1 MAPGFANG
9 PNSGGIGGI
18 SILRRNRGQNIKL
31 HRRSVRI
38 LGGEFEGSY
47 RTGDAGE
54 KLCLYAGFSEATPG
68 EDGECPG
75 SRGTE
80 LGAVWNSIETGTRFI
95 RRSGQIEAVA
105 IPHDD
110 EVGEHIYA
118 RLRIIGEAPGSG
130 QQAGSREV
138 DLIVDVGPGS
148 RKAECY
154 EEEAESHKCANVNM
168 LLNLNFN
175 WSLTMPEAGNQRRG
189 IERSSGRLEDLV
201 TIAGLAVR
209 SNEQTDP
216 VPTVPARGRGVLS
229 FSRRRFANIARKRR
243 LSLNRGSC
251 RISGAI
257 AVSPFQISL
266 ISPLVVG
273 DVTAAASPRFRTRP
287 RGFPRLL
294 RYR

>member
-31 HRRSVRI
+31 HRRSVP
-38 LGGEFEGSY
+38 EFWVENSKVA
-47 RTGDAGE
+47 TGPAALAKNCCLFAGN
-54 KLCLYAGFSEATPG
+54 SEATPG

-154 EEEAESHKCANVNM
+154 EARKQNPTNVRM
-168 LLNLNFN
+168 STC
-175 WSLTMPEAGNQRRG
+175 SLT
-189 IERSSGRLEDLV
+189 
-201 TIAGLAVR
+201 
-209 SNEQTDP
+209 
-216 VPTVPARGRGVLS
+216 
-229 FSRRRFANIARKRR
+229 
-243 LSLNRGSC
+243 
-251 RISGAI
+251 
-257 AVSPFQISL
+257 
-266 ISPLVVG
+266 
-273 DVTAAASPRFRTRP
+273 
-287 RGFPRLL
+287 
-294 RYR
+294 